1 MICLRGKMKKSLE
14 MNIALLTSNHLRH
27 KYIASE
33 IANKMPLKIIICED
47 KNPVIQDVSNYNEA
61 DSVLMTEHFKE
72 RELSEFEFFGD
83 NVDFP
88 KDSLVYQIE
97 YGKINSQD
105 SLDILVD
112 NEIDCVL
119 LFGSS
124 IIKPIITDEFPNK
137 VINLHLG
144 LSPYYKGSGTNF
156 FPIVNNEFE
165 CLGATIHLAIDKVD
179 AGEILHQIRIDD
191 FDENDTIHS
200 IGNKIIKKSGEV
212 YPIIVNQYLS
222 DKIEPKP
229 QVNTEEIKEYKIKDF
244 TPQSL
249 LKAKEVL
256 LNAGIK
262 KYSQKKQ
269 ELLKLKPIVT
279 NYYE

>member
-1 MICLRGKMKKSLE
+1 MICLPGKMKKFLE

-33 IANKMPLKIIICED
+33 IANKMSLKIIICED
-47 KNPVIQDVSNYNEA
+47 KNPVIQDVSGYNEEE
-61 DSVLMTEHFKE
+61 SILMAAHFKE
-72 RELSEFEFFGD
+72 RELSELEFFRD
-83 NVDFP
+83 HIDFP
-88 KDSLVYQIE
+88 NDSLVYQVE
-97 YGKINSQD
+97 YTKINSQTT
-105 SLDILVD
+105 LDILVD
-112 NEIDCVL
+112 NEIDYIL

-124 IIKPIITDEFPNK
+124 IIKSIITDKFPDK

-165 CLGATIHLAIDKVD
+165 CLGATIHLATDKVD
-179 AGEILHQIRIDD
+179 AGAILHQIRIDY

-212 YPIIVNQYLS
+212 YPIIVNHYLS
-222 DKIEPKP
+222 GKIEPKT
-229 QVNTEEIKEYKIKDF
+229 QVKTEEIKEYKIKDF

-256 LNAGIK
+256 LNHGIK
-262 KYSQKKQ
+262 EYSQNKK
-269 ELLKLKPIVT
+269 ELLNSKPIVS